1 MKRLI
6 AVVLVI
12 SLLTV
17 GFAAF
22 ADPIGVGG
30 TSFTSSSSSSFVH
43 FPGKDLP
50 QGGPFGAQIE
60 SLLLSPIGVG
70 GT

>member
-12 SLLTV
+12 AVLSV
-17 GFAAF
+17 GFTAF

-30 TSFTSSSSSSFVH
+30 TSFTSSSSSCFVN
-43 FPGKDLP
+43 FPGKGVP
-50 QGGPFGAQIE
+50 QGGPFAPQIE

>member
-12 SLLTV
+12 AVLAV
-17 GFAAF
+17 GFTAF
-22 ADPIGVGG
+22 ADPVGVGG
-30 TSFTSSSSSSFVH
+30 TLTGSSSSVFGN
-43 FPGKDLP
+43 FPGKGVP
-50 QGGPFGAQIE
+50 QGGPFAPQIE
-60 SLLLSPIGVG
+60 LLLSPVGVG

>member
-1 MKRLI
+1 MKRWMMAMAIGILLVGI
-6 AVVLVI
+6 GLSAV
-12 SLLTV
+12 
-17 GFAAF
+17 

-30 TSFTSSSSSSFVH
+30 TLTTSGGEVIA
-43 FPGKDLP
+43 FPGKGVP
-50 QGGPFGAQIE
+50 QGGPFSAQVE